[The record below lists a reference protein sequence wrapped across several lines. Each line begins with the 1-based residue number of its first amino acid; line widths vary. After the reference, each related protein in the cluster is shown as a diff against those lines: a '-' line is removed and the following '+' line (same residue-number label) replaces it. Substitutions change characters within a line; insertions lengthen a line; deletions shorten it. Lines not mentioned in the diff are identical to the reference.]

1 MSITKLNTFKLL
13 QTKRISGEAPLN
25 PWNQLLDSVH
35 ALQPS
40 RQVYFIYDC
49 CTVPRIRVKLKQNGY
64 DVIVNA
70 GLLRRAGRELRRVLP
85 TKSSRVFVVT
95 SPTVYHHWGGVLEV
109 SLQQA
114 RVPYQIVQMNDGEP
128 AKRLQSV
135 EQLAEQMVDARADRK
150 SLIVAF
156 GGGVVGDSAGFLA
169 AIFMRGVPVVQ
180 IPTTYLAQVDASIG
194 GKTGVNLRAGKNLIG
209 AFHQPRL
216 VLVDPEVLDTLEE
229 REFVAGLFEALKCGV
244 IRDRQLF
251 EFMERNRAK
260 VLARD
265 RKSLERTIVASIR
278 VKAAVVA
285 ADEKEADLRRILNFG
300 HTVGHAL
307 ESATNYSQFLHGEA
321 VAWGMIAAASIA
333 GETRVCRP
341 ETAERIQ
348 TAVKSYATLPPVSC
362 STDDV
367 LERLTVDKKTIGGT
381 THFVLP
387 ERIGKTR
394 ISGDVPEAVVRR
406 AVEQIKSHA

>member
-1 MSITKLNTFKLL
+1 
-13 QTKRISGEAPLN
+13 
-25 PWNQLLDSVH
+25 
-35 ALQPS
+35 
-40 RQVYFIYDC
+40 
-49 CTVPRIRVKLKQNGY
+49 
-64 DVIVNA
+64 
-70 GLLRRAGRELRRVLP
+70 
-85 TKSSRVFVVT
+85 
-95 SPTVYHHWGGVLEV
+95 
-109 SLQQA
+109 
-114 RVPYQIVQMNDGEP
+114 VPYQVLQMNDGEP

-150 SLIVAF
+150 SLIAAF

-216 VLVDPEVLDTLEE
+216 VLVDPEILDTLEE

-244 IRDRQLF
+244 IRDRKLF
-251 EFMERNRAK
+251 DFMERNRAK
-260 VLARD
+260 ILARD
-265 RKSLERTIVASIR
+265 RKSVERTIIASIR

-285 ADEKEADLRRILNFG
+285 ADEKESDLRRILNFG

-307 ESATNYSQFLHGEA
+307 ETATNYSQFLHGEA
-321 VAWGMIAAASIA
+321 VAWGMIAAAFVA
-333 GETRVCRP
+333 KETRVCRP
-341 ETAERIQ
+341 EIAERIQ
-348 TAVKSYATLPPVSC
+348 AAVKSYATLPPALC

-367 LERLTVDKKTIGGT
+367 LERLAVDKKTVDGT

-394 ISGDVPEAVVRR
+394 ISADVPGEVVRR
-406 AVEQIKSHA
+406 AVEHIKAYG